1 MNFPFFLAWRY
12 LKSRKSQG
20 FVSVMTMFSFLG
32 IMLGVATLIIVM
44 SVMNGYRL
52 EVMNRI
58 LGFNGHL
65 TMTNTEPETSKG
77 ADEVVK
83 KLRENKEVVFAAPLI
98 EQHALVIAQG
108 NPRFGIIRGMFLE
121 DLKAKTIV
129 SSNVREG
136 TLDSITKEQV
146 GIGKRLSERFGIKIG
161 DLVSVVSPQGVSGM
175 FGMIPRMASFKVGF
189 IFEVGAREYDE
200 SAIFMSMSLAQ
211 KFFKMKDTISSIEV
225 FLKNPE
231 NADMIS
237 KTIQGQ
243 FFAKYKVTNWQKAN
257 TSFMSVLIVQ
267 RNVMFL
273 ILALII
279 VIAAFN
285 IITSLVMLVQQ
296 KTKDI
301 AILRT
306 MGASRKQIMLTF
318 FFCGSIIGIV
328 GTILGVVLGVVIA
341 LNLDMIR
348 VFFEAMFGLKLFPEE
363 FYWLS
368 KMPSVLLFG
377 DVFRITLLSLF
388 LSFVATIYPARKA
401 SELKPL
407 EALRYE

>member
-65 TMTNTEPETSKG
+65 TLVSTEPETSKG

-83 KLRENKEVVFAAPLI
+83 KLRENVDVVFAAPLI
-98 EQHALVIAQG
+98 EQHALVMAQG
-108 NPRFGIIRGMFLE
+108 NPRFGIIRGMHLE

-136 TLDSITKEQV
+136 TLDSITNEQV
-146 GIGKRLSERFGIKIG
+146 GIGKRLSEKFGIKIG
-161 DLVSVVSPQGVSGM
+161 DLVSIVSPQGTSGM
-175 FGMIPRMASFKVGF
+175 FGVIPRMASFKVGF

-200 SAIFMSMSLAQ
+200 SAVFMSMSLAQ
-211 KFFKMKDTISSIEV
+211 KFFKMKDSISSIEV
-225 FLKNPE
+225 FLKKPE
-231 NADMIS
+231 NADVIS
-237 KTIQGQ
+237 RDMQ
-243 FFAKYKVTNWQKAN
+243 FSKYKVTDWQKDN
-257 TSFMSVLIVQ
+257 TSFMSILIVQ

-306 MGASRKQIMLTF
+306 MGASKKQIMLTF
-318 FFCGSIIGIV
+318 FFCGSIIGII

-341 LNLDMIR
+341 LNLDTLR
-348 VFFEAMFGLKLFPEE
+348 LFFESIFGLKLFPEE
-363 FYWLS
+363 FYWIS
-368 KMPSVLLFG
+368 KMPSVLIFW
-377 DVFRITLLSLF
+377 DVFRIALLSLF
-388 LSFVATIYPARKA
+388 LSFAATFYPARKA

>member
-306 MGASRKQIMLTF
+306 MGASRKHIMLTF
-318 FFCGSIIGIV
+318 FFCGRIIGIV

>member
-44 SVMNGYRL
+44 SVMNGFRL

-65 TMTNTEPETSKG
+65 TLMSTEAETSKNS
-77 ADEVVK
+77 DEVVK

-98 EQHALVIAQG
+98 EQHALVMAQG
-108 NPRFGIIRGMFLE
+108 NPRFGIIRGMYLE

-136 TLDSITKEQV
+136 TIDSITNEQV
-146 GIGKRLSERFGIKIG
+146 GIGKRLSEKFGIKIG

-175 FGMIPRMASFKVGF
+175 FGVIPRMASFKVGF

-200 SAIFMSMSLAQ
+200 SAVFMSMSLAQ
-211 KFFKMKDTISSIEV
+211 KFFKMKDSISSIEV
-225 FLKNPE
+225 FLKNPQ
-231 NADMIS
+231 NADVIS
-237 KTIQGQ
+237 RDMQ
-243 FFAKYKVTNWQKAN
+243 FSKYKVTDWQKAN

-306 MGASRKQIMLTF
+306 MGASKKQIMLTF

-328 GTILGVVLGVVIA
+328 GTFLGVFFGVIIA
-341 LNLDMIR
+341 LNLDTLR
-348 VFFEAMFGLKLFPEE
+348 LFFESIFGLKLFPEE

-377 DVFRITLLSLF
+377 DVFKITLLSLF

-401 SELKPL
+401 SQLKPL